1 VNTIE
6 KVLSLY
12 NSLLIEYEMPISD
25 NIIERDQKIANIMEV
40 LFYELRDLR
49 IAVANLSNK
58 LLK

>member
-1 VNTIE
+1 MNTIE